1 MAGPTCTTTPV
12 HRFMACGIAG
22 LSVAVDS
29 LSAVRHARV
38 KVIRDATGLAVDYE
52 VEGDYPAYGNND
64 DRADA
69 IATDLVTSLHG
80 QGGDSLPASRHP
92 RAGSGADGAG
102 ARAVPGARPA
112 GTVNAVGPIGP
123 GPSARDRTGSAIG
136 GFRQR
141 ETRSERNKEHPM
153 ADGEQ
158 PGPDNPIRVFLLDD
172 HEVVRRGVHDLLDD
186 EPDITVVGE
195 AANVEQALVRVPAL
209 RPQVAVLDVRLP
221 DGDGVTV
228 CRELRSRMPELACLM
243 LTSFDDEEALLD
255 SIMAGASGYV
265 LKQIQGSDLVSA
277 VRTVAAGQSLLDP
290 SATAKVMARLRQ
302 GQEPEPEPDALPG
315 LTEREREI
323 LALIG
328 EGLTNRQIGQRLY
341 LAEKTVKNH
350 ISRLLAKL
358 GVERRIQ
365 AAVIATQAQDRLKQD
380 GH

>member
-1 MAGPTCTTTPV
+1 
-12 HRFMACGIAG
+12 
-22 LSVAVDS
+22 
-29 LSAVRHARV
+29 
-38 KVIRDATGLAVDYE
+38 
-52 VEGDYPAYGNND
+52 
-64 DRADA
+64 
-69 IATDLVTSLHG
+69 
-80 QGGDSLPASRHP
+80 
-92 RAGSGADGAG
+92 
-102 ARAVPGARPA
+102 
-112 GTVNAVGPIGP
+112 
-123 GPSARDRTGSAIG
+123 
-136 GFRQR
+136 
-141 ETRSERNKEHPM
+141 M

-158 PGPDNPIRVFLLDD
+158 PGPDTPIRVFLLDD
-172 HEVVRRGVHDLLDD
+172 HEVVRRGVHDLLND
-186 EPDITVVGE
+186 EPGITVVGE
-195 AANVEQALVRVPAL
+195 AATVEQALVRVPAL

-228 CRELRSRMPELACLM
+228 CRELRSRMPDLACLM

-277 VRTVAAGQSLLDP
+277 VRTVARGQSLLDP
-290 SATAKVMARLRQ
+290 SATAKLMARLRG
-302 GQEPEPEPDALPG
+302 GQEKKEEPDALPG

-365 AAVIATQAQDRLKQD
+365 AAVIATEARDRLRHG

>member
-1 MAGPTCTTTPV
+1 MAE
-12 HRFMACGIAG
+12 
-22 LSVAVDS
+22 S
-29 LSAVRHARV
+29 
-38 KVIRDATGLAVDYE
+38 
-52 VEGDYPAYGNND
+52 
-64 DRADA
+64 
-69 IATDLVTSLHG
+69 
-80 QGGDSLPASRHP
+80 
-92 RAGSGADGAG
+92 
-102 ARAVPGARPA
+102 
-112 GTVNAVGPIGP
+112 
-123 GPSARDRTGSAIG
+123 
-136 GFRQR
+136 
-141 ETRSERNKEHPM
+141 
-153 ADGEQ
+153 EQ
-158 PGPDNPIRVFLLDD
+158 PGSGNPIRVFLLDD

-195 AANVEQALVRVPAL
+195 AATAEQALVRVPAL

-221 DGDGVTV
+221 DGDGVSV
-228 CRELRSRMPELACLM
+228 CRELRSRMPDLACLM

-290 SATAKVMARLRQ
+290 SATTKLMARLRA
-302 GQEPEPEPDALPG
+302 GETPEPEPEALPG
-315 LTEREREI
+315 LTDREREI

-365 AAVIATQAQDRLKQD
+365 AAVIATQAQDRLERD
-380 GH
+380 GHRDSVPEYGGKNA